1 MAKQMRLISGRRRGT
16 TRGSSGVRLYLIPL
30 ILVLVGIATLVSF
43 VIPQFSNL
51 GTGSAQFSN
60 LGTGGGLV
68 VTSSSSISAN
78 QKTLIHNDL
87 VNTIIPV
94 SADTIWQMLLEE
106 ASAITARLNVPFER
120 FKVIEVGMFNSKQ
133 CRLAAKMG
141 MEAHCV
147 EASPRNFG
155 RVTRELLQ
163 ISTEDGKDRIHVYHN
178 AAGPESNQTVEFQ
191 SDGGTGDHVGVQDMW
206 TMKKE
211 KRIRKASK

>member
-1 MAKQMRLISGRRRGT
+1 MAKQMRFISGRRRGT
-16 TRGSSGVRLYLIPL
+16 TRGSSAVPLYLIAL
-30 ILVLVGIATLVSF
+30 ILVLVGIVTLVSF

-106 ASAITARLNVPFER
+106 ASATTGYYSSFECTLR
-120 FKVIEVGMFNSKQ
+120 TIQG
-133 CRLAAKMG
+133 
-141 MEAHCV
+141 H
-147 EASPRNFG
+147 
-155 RVTRELLQ
+155 
-163 ISTEDGKDRIHVYHN
+163 
-178 AAGPESNQTVEFQ
+178 
-191 SDGGTGDHVGVQDMW
+191 
-206 TMKKE
+206 
-211 KRIRKASK
+211 